1 MRLEDGSGDLYLDIE
16 RVRSLK
22 AKEIVTFTLPKW
34 EDSTMESDISYRFIS
49 DRILRKLKETLQAQS
64 SLPQNDLSIQL
75 SCMQASA
82 STLLE
87 VKNILDG
94 IDKKTLKN
102 VADNLASS
110 DGHFVL
116 QRYLISS
123 YYFVQTD
130 GMAAISAEAEVNRP
144 SGVLIFCP
152 LYVAVTE
159 VLTHLLASQT
169 FASNLASTKIL
180 QLLLQDLNVLVLPSP
195 KPDQFKMLLANIH
208 FLWEMSKIPAISAH
222 FQNFS
227 DTVLILIN
235 VFVSYQGPFE
245 QLTTLV
251 KSITMFIAA
260 EVADDETSVYL
271 LAEDSCLD
279 FIVDILTKSVS
290 TGEQYL
296 NYQGVYAV
304 DIAKCIKNLSQ
315 FEGLQEVLL
324 GKGVAELLVSMIQI
338 GDSFDDSAAA
348 NALNRLIQTYG
359 IVDTP
364 VLFQGLA
371 SYYCDYNSSDST
383 KHKEVVVSQNSL
395 STDTQQIPPINNDRF
410 KEEERSEEGE
420 VTKTASLDK
429 NKTTPDNKEELE
441 MSLKVLP
448 QSAEFEGNTMNKNDQ
463 GKLNVEEKESLAE
476 VQDRRK
482 HSQAEVDKNI
492 NTVDNM
498 EEFSLEMPQHYEV
511 DIKENTV
518 VKTDVSGSDIETVID
533 TEIVK
538 AEINLVID
546 ETLTTKKAEPMAL
559 SEQDLEANTVDK
571 TDVSG
576 SDNKTVVDMEI
587 VTAEINPVTD
597 ETTSRE
603 REPTASPQQ
612 DIKEKTVDKTDV
624 SGSDMETVVDTEEI
638 NSVTDT
644 DESSTTKGEPKASCW
659 ESRECDLKGDQKKK
673 EMGTEG
679 LNLEGDLQENVVK
692 NISVKA
698 PCHDRNGKQICEQDT
713 EVLCKEEMPQPTTT
727 MLTMD
732 VRETG
737 EKPNEKL
744 SSQVPFEATNQT
756 HNADQTLYQQE
767 DISSYL
773 REQLE
778 SMGGEGIKYI
788 TIPTQFQPDLIKQPE
803 PKSKQPCPQRP
814 FQYQQSGTDPASGQ
828 DLHDIHLSLIDLGVH
843 NMYDEKLVGLLNQI
857 LEETKLKKDGIF
869 DILHNVPSIY
879 SYKMLRTGSMQRQL
893 RVVPAHNKEG
903 VNAPLIHVQPEIDYH
918 LVLKKF
924 VFQMVPDHGSKMDFP
939 GFTLIG
945 PWFEKIPEELEE
957 WSFCFAPCKS
967 AEGKMQYYLSA
978 DRLKTNF
985 LYPILVSFVHMNMLY
1000 QCLMAKGESLEEKD
1014 LKHHGITVRKI
1025 EENGP
1030 AVTVYYFYKYLTV
1043 DYVLSLRQIRWP
1055 SCAAEWQDRQRHWP
1069 DSHTVKDV
1077 VDYGCHLVP
1086 KQPTSLCEENPLY
1099 GLFFQ
1104 YSFARAENVLLNKL
1118 NDDNPVLTDCLRML
1132 KFLCEMHFDRPHL
1145 LKSYHMQTIVLLAAE
1160 RLPPLHWKADSFV
1173 KHLLDLLDDLLHFLV
1188 AQNLPNYFIPQQ
1200 NLFQQFSPD
1209 FILDVA
1215 ERVSKVRRNPI
1226 KYLTPSGNPARFGI
1240 YLI

>member
-116 QRYLISS
+116 QRYLMSS

-130 GMAAISAEAEVNRP
+130 GMAAISTEAEVNRR

-152 LYVAVTE
+152 LYVTVTE

-208 FLWEMSKIPAISAH
+208 FLWEMSKIPATSAH

-279 FIVDILTKSVS
+279 FIVNILTKSVS

-304 DIAKCIKNLSQ
+304 DIAKCIKNLSR

-348 NALNRLIQTYG
+348 NALNKLIQTYG
-359 IVDTP
+359 TVDTP

-383 KHKEVVVSQNSL
+383 KHKEVVVSQNIL
-395 STDTQQIPPINNDRF
+395 STDTQEIPPINNDRF
-410 KEEERSEEGE
+410 KEEERSEEGQ
-420 VTKTASLDK
+420 VTKMASLDK
-429 NKTTPDNKEELE
+429 NKKTPDNKEELE

-476 VQDRRK
+476 GQDRRK
-482 HSQAEVDKNI
+482 HSQAELDKNK
-492 NTVDNM
+492 NTVDTM
-498 EEFSLEMPQHYEV
+498 EEFSLEVPQHYEV
-511 DIKENTV
+511 DIKEN
-518 VKTDVSGSDIETVID
+518 
-533 TEIVK
+533 
-538 AEINLVID
+538 
-546 ETLTTKKAEPMAL
+546 
-559 SEQDLEANTVDK
+559 
-571 TDVSG
+571 
-576 SDNKTVVDMEI
+576 
-587 VTAEINPVTD
+587 
-597 ETTSRE
+597 
-603 REPTASPQQ
+603 
-612 DIKEKTVDKTDV
+612 TVDKTDV

-644 DESSTTKGEPKASCW
+644 DESSTMKGEPKASCW

-673 EMGTEG
+673 KMGTEG
-679 LNLEGDLQENVVK
+679 LNLEGDLQENVVE

-698 PCHDRNGKQICEQDT
+698 PCHDRNGKQICEQDA

-727 MLTMD
+727 MLMMD
-732 VRETG
+732 VRET
-737 EKPNEKL
+737 EEEPNEKL
-744 SSQVPFEATNQT
+744 SLQVPLEATNQT

-857 LEETKLKKDGIF
+857 LEETKLRKDGIF
-869 DILHNVPSIY
+869 DILNNVPSIY

-924 VFQMVPDHGSKMDFP
+924 VFQMVPDHGSKIDFP

-1043 DYVLSLRQIRWP
+1043 DYVLSLRHIRWP

-1086 KQPTSLCEENPLY
+1086 KQPASLCEENPLY